1 MATAQQV
8 YTALRIHNVFNVL
21 NTSNPVNFSLFD
33 DITDWGGLNISTA
46 NGDTVKLLAQI
57 VAPTGITC
65 YENTGY
71 VAGDYTTPDTTLL
84 DLVSPTWNLPAYTG
98 GSTYVNGLYTMNVKV
113 QVERGVNTISGVFGT
128 SQLPSALPNNVL
140 SKSAPTSPPYSSIK
154 FTVLGNLATAL
165 MNKGDIYELDV
176 NGDVITYTV
185 PSSTQTVQQFYYNL
199 YQTILVYQ
207 MNNPS
212 SDWNNVAGSF
222 CSNSTQYWLNL
233 NRTDSAS
240 IFVGVSYTPF
250 GTPQRSEIQYSTI
263 FLNSLP
269 TVGTVVGFTVYGET
283 ISYTVVSGDTLMSM
297 VANIYASAQT
307 YIANNPSSNI
317 AQYLDVT
324 YSGAY
329 IILES
334 KVGNN
339 SLFTATVDISPPP
352 TQLFIVEKTFSFDL
366 PKNVTP
372 KFELTE
378 TWNCSIATY
387 TSTDTTV
394 YCTSGCA
401 SGYSVTNI
409 VKTHTVYPPA
419 VSGQSSVTASSTTI
433 VLGAPDNQLWTG
445 TYEAKLSAVVTLTQG
460 DSTVITHGS
469 VTKEAKVIC
478 DDLLCGL
485 YCQMQKLY
493 ASFMGYLGHNT
504 TEANKYKG
512 YLEKGLICYQLAT
525 QARLCSKES
534 MVEQY
539 VSDFYKLTGTDPNCN
554 CCKDESSPVIPT
566 TIINGTDGTDGET
579 PDFRVTGGTIF
590 QYKFPSDVSWTT
602 IFDFSTI
609 AGADGLSF
617 FQDSGVPSNSKGNN
631 NDTYLDIDSY
641 DVYKKVAG
649 SWVLTGNIKGET
661 GISLLV
667 NDLSS
672 TTTTGTT
679 TEILKTFSIPAN
691 TFVNNGDM
699 LVVET
704 EMYSTIGDS
713 SHTSFGY
720 LDIGAVSHFV
730 YSIPYGSTIGEKQIF
745 TLTKTGANTLT
756 LQWDSTTMATGGYE
770 TWRKIYRTTQ
780 GSLNFAGAI
789 TLSLSARDRTTGDT
803 TANLFRI
810 TKYKI

>member
-222 CSNSTQYWLNL
+222 GSNATQYWLNL

-250 GTPQRSEIQYSTI
+250 GTPQRSEIQYSTTP
-263 FLNSLP
+263 LNSLP

-339 SLFTATVDISPPP
+339 SLFTATVNVSPPP

-409 VKTHTVYPPA
+409 DKTHTVYPPA
-419 VSGQSSVTASSTTI
+419 VSGQSNVTASSTTV
-433 VLGAPDNQLWTG
+433 VLASPNNPLWTG
-445 TYEAKLSAVVTLTQG
+445 TYEAKLSAIVTLVQG
-460 DSTVITHGS
+460 DSTIITHGS
-469 VTKEAKVIC
+469 VTAEAKVIC

-485 YCQMQKLY
+485 YCQMKKLY
-493 ASFMGYLGHNT
+493 TSFMGYLGKNT

-512 YLEKGLICYQLAT
+512 YLEKGLICYQLAS
-525 QARLCSKES
+525 QARLCSNEA

-566 TIINGTDGTDGET
+566 TIVNGTDGTDGET
-579 PDFRVTGGTIF
+579 PEFRLTGDTIF
-590 QYKFPSDVSWTT
+590 QYKFPSDTVWTT
-602 IFDFSTI
+602 IIDFSTI
-609 AGADGLSF
+609 KGADGKSF
-617 FQDSGVPSNSKGNN
+617 LQGSGVPSSGLGSND
-631 NDTYLDIDSY
+631 DTYLDIATY
-641 DVYKKVAG
+641 DIYKKSSG
-649 SWVLTGNIKGET
+649 SWSVTGNIKGDDGFT
-661 GISLLV
+661 LLV
-667 NDLSS
+667 NDLS
-672 TTTTGTT
+672 TTATTGTT
-679 TEILKTFSIPAN
+679 TETLKTYTAPAN
-691 TFVNNGDM
+691 TFSANGDM
-699 LVVET
+699 LVLE
-704 EMYSTIGDS
+704 
-713 SHTSFGY
+713 FQ
-720 LDIGAVSHFV
+720 FN
-730 YSIPYGSTIGEKQIF
+730 
-745 TLTKTGANTLT
+745 GANTGSDASAGWLNI
-756 LQWDSTTMATGGYE
+756 GGNAIPMY
-770 TWRKIYRTTQ
+770 
-780 GSLNFAGAI
+780 LLFAGSNVGYKYIVRLTRVSSTALAI
-789 TLSLSARDRTTGDT
+789 EKESTPLISLGFEGQARVQRLSQGTLTFSNTMVLSLTAEDDNAGDT
-803 TANLFRI
+803 SVSLFRI

>member
-222 CSNSTQYWLNL
+222 GSNSTQYWLNL

-250 GTPQRSEIQYSTI
+250 GTPQRSEIQYSTTP
-263 FLNSLP
+263 LNSLP

-409 VKTHTVYPPA
+409 EKTHTVYPPA
-419 VSGQSSVTASSTTI
+419 VSGQSNVTASSTTV
-433 VLGAPDNQLWTG
+433 VLASPDNPLWTG

-493 ASFMGYLGHNT
+493 ASFMGYLGYNT

-539 VSDFYKLTGTDPNCN
+539 VADFYKLTGTDPNCN

-566 TIINGTDGTDGET
+566 TIVNGTDGTDGET
-579 PDFRVTGGTIF
+579 PEFRLSGDSIF
-590 QYKFPSDVSWTT
+590 QYKFPSQSVWTT
-602 IFDFSTI
+602 IIDFSTI
-609 AGADGLSF
+609 SGRDGLSF
-617 FQDSGVPSNSKGNN
+617 IQGSGVPSSGTGNN
-631 NDTYLDIDSY
+631 GDSYLDIATY
-641 DVYKKVAG
+641 DIYEKSAG
-649 SWVLTGNIKGET
+649 SWSVTGNIKGDDGFT
-661 GISLLV
+661 LLV
-667 NDLSS
+667 NDLS
-672 TTTTGTT
+672 TTATTGTT
-679 TEILKTFSIPAN
+679 TETLKTYTAPAN
-691 TFVNNGDM
+691 TFSTNGDM
-699 LVVET
+699 LVLE
-704 EMYSTIGDS
+704 
-713 SHTSFGY
+713 FQ
-720 LDIGAVSHFV
+720 FN
-730 YSIPYGSTIGEKQIF
+730 
-745 TLTKTGANTLT
+745 GANTGTDASAGWLNIGGNAIPMYLLFPSSNIGYKYIVRLT
-756 LQWDSTTMATGGYE
+756 RVSSTALAIEKESTPLVSLGFEGQARVQRLSQGTLTFSNTMV
-770 TWRKIYRTTQ
+770 
-780 GSLNFAGAI
+780 
-789 TLSLSARDRTTGDT
+789 LSLTAEDDNAGDT
-803 TANLFRI
+803 SVSLFRI

>member
-222 CSNSTQYWLNL
+222 GSNATQYWLNL

-250 GTPQRSEIQYSTI
+250 GTPQRSEIQYSTTP
-263 FLNSLP
+263 LNSLP

-339 SLFTATVDISPPP
+339 SLFTATVNVSPPP

-409 VKTHTVYPPA
+409 EKTHTVYPPA
-419 VSGQSSVTASSTTI
+419 VSGQSNVTASSTTV
-433 VLGAPDNQLWTG
+433 VLASPNNPLWTG
-445 TYEAKLSAVVTLTQG
+445 TYEAKLSAIVTLVQG
-460 DSTVITHGS
+460 DSTIITHGS
-469 VTKEAKVIC
+469 VTAEAKVIC

-485 YCQMQKLY
+485 YCQMKKLY
-493 ASFMGYLGHNT
+493 TSFMGYLGKNT

-512 YLEKGLICYQLAT
+512 YLEKGLICYQLAS
-525 QARLCSKES
+525 QARLCSNEA

-566 TIINGTDGTDGET
+566 TIVNGTDGTDGET
-579 PDFRVTGGTIF
+579 PEFRLTGDTIF
-590 QYKFPSDVSWTT
+590 QYKFPSDTVWTT
-602 IFDFSTI
+602 IIDFSTI
-609 AGADGLSF
+609 KGADGKSF
-617 FQDSGVPSNSKGNN
+617 LQGSGVPSSGLGSND
-631 NDTYLDIDSY
+631 DTYLDIATY
-641 DVYKKVAG
+641 DIYKKSSG
-649 SWVLTGNIKGET
+649 SWSVTGNIKGDDGFT
-661 GISLLV
+661 LLV
-667 NDLSS
+667 NDLS
-672 TTTTGTT
+672 TTATTGTT
-679 TEILKTFSIPAN
+679 TETLKTYTAPAN
-691 TFVNNGDM
+691 TFSANGDM
-699 LVVET
+699 LVLE
-704 EMYSTIGDS
+704 
-713 SHTSFGY
+713 FQ
-720 LDIGAVSHFV
+720 FN
-730 YSIPYGSTIGEKQIF
+730 
-745 TLTKTGANTLT
+745 GANTGSDASAGWLNI
-756 LQWDSTTMATGGYE
+756 GGNAIPMY
-770 TWRKIYRTTQ
+770 
-780 GSLNFAGAI
+780 LLFAGSNVGYKYIVRLTRVSSTALAI
-789 TLSLSARDRTTGDT
+789 EKESTPLISLGFEGQARVQRLSQGTLTFSNTMVLSLTAEDDNAGDT
-803 TANLFRI
+803 SVSLFRI

>member
-222 CSNSTQYWLNL
+222 GSNSTQYWLNL

-250 GTPQRSEIQYSTI
+250 GTPQRSEIQYSTTP
-263 FLNSLP
+263 LNSLP

-409 VKTHTVYPPA
+409 EKTHTVYPPA
-419 VSGQSSVTASSTTI
+419 VSGQSNVTASSTTV
-433 VLGAPDNQLWTG
+433 VLASPDNPLWTG

-539 VSDFYKLTGTDPNCN
+539 VADFYKLTGTDPNCN

-566 TIINGTDGTDGET
+566 TIVNGTDGTDGET
-579 PDFRVTGGTIF
+579 PEFRLSGDSIF
-590 QYKFPSDVSWTT
+590 QYKFPSQSVWTT
-602 IFDFSTI
+602 IIDFATLS
-609 AGADGLSF
+609 GRDGLSF
-617 FQDSGVPSNSKGNN
+617 IQGSGVPSSGTGNN
-631 NDTYLDIDSY
+631 GDSYLDIATY
-641 DVYKKVAG
+641 DIYEKSAG
-649 SWVLTGNIKGET
+649 SWSVTGNIKGDAGFT
-661 GISLLV
+661 LLV
-667 NDLSS
+667 NDLS
-672 TTTTGTT
+672 TTATTGTT
-679 TEILKTFSIPAN
+679 TETLKTYTAPAN
-691 TFVNNGDM
+691 TFSANGDM
-699 LVVET
+699 LVLEFQFNGT
-704 EMYSTIGDS
+704 TSGLNQSSGSLNIGGNAIPMYLLFAGSNIGYKYIVRLTRTGASTLSIEKE
-713 SHTSFGY
+713 
-720 LDIGAVSHFV
+720 
-730 YSIPYGSTIGEKQIF
+730 SIPLISLGFEGQ
-745 TLTKTGANTLT
+745 G
-756 LQWDSTTMATGGYE
+756 
-770 TWRKIYRTTQ
+770 RTQRLSQ
-780 GSLNFAGAI
+780 GSLTFSN
-789 TLSLSARDRTTGDT
+789 TMVLSLTALDTHAGDT
-803 TANLFRI
+803 SVSLFRI

>member
-98 GSTYVNGLYTMNVKV
+98 GSTYVNGLYVMNVKV
-113 QVERGVNTISGVFGT
+113 EVVINGG
-128 SQLPSALPNNVL
+128 
-140 SKSAPTSPPYSSIK
+140 
-154 FTVLGNLATAL
+154 AT
-165 MNKGDIYELDV
+165 
-176 NGDVITYTV
+176 
-185 PSSTQTVQQFYYNL
+185 
-199 YQTILVYQ
+199 
-207 MNNPS
+207 
-212 SDWNNVAGSF
+212 
-222 CSNSTQYWLNL
+222 
-233 NRTDSAS
+233 
-240 IFVGVSYTPF
+240 FV
-250 GTPQRSEIQYSTI
+250 
-263 FLNSLP
+263 
-269 TVGTVVGFTVYGET
+269 
-283 ISYTVVSGDTLMSM
+283 
-297 VANIYASAQT
+297 
-307 YIANNPSSNI
+307 
-317 AQYLDVT
+317 
-324 YSGAY
+324 
-329 IILES
+329 
-334 KVGNN
+334 
-339 SLFTATVDISPPP
+339 VD
-352 TQLFIVEKTFSFDL
+352 KTFNFDL

-372 KFELTE
+372 NFELTE

-409 VKTHTVYPPA
+409 DKTHTVYPPA
-419 VSGQSSVTASSTTI
+419 VSGQSNVTASSTTV
-433 VLGAPDNQLWTG
+433 VLASPNNPLWTG
-445 TYEAKLSAVVTLTQG
+445 TYEAKLSAIVTLVQG
-460 DSTVITHGS
+460 DSTIITHGS
-469 VTKEAKVIC
+469 VTAEAKVIC

-493 ASFMGYLGHNT
+493 ASFMGYLGKNT

-539 VSDFYKLTGTDPNCN
+539 VADFYKLTGTDPNCN

-566 TIINGTDGTDGET
+566 TIINGVDGLDGET
-579 PDFRVTGGTIF
+579 PQFRVTGGTIF
-590 QYKFPSDVSWTT
+590 QYKFPSDASWTT

-631 NDTYLDIDSY
+631 DDTYLDIDSY
-641 DVYKKVAG
+641 NVYKKVAG

-672 TTTTGTT
+672 STTTGTT

-691 TFVNNGDM
+691 TFVSNGDM

-704 EMYSTIGDS
+704 EMYSTIGDT

-745 TLTKTGANTLT
+745 TLTKTGTNTLT
-756 LQWDSTTMATGGYE
+756 IQWDSTTMATGGYE

>member
-8 YTALRIHNVFNVL
+8 YSALRIHNVFNVL
-21 NTSNPVNFSLFD
+21 NTSSPINFSLFD
-33 DITDWGGLNISTA
+33 DITDWGGMNISTA
-46 NGDTVKLLAQI
+46 NGDTVKLLAQV

-71 VAGDYTTPDTTLL
+71 VADDYASPDTTLL
-84 DLVSPTWNLPAYTG
+84 DLISPTWNLPVYTG
-98 GSTYVNGLYTMNVKV
+98 GTVYVNGLYVMNVKV
-113 QVERGVNTISGVFGT
+113 EVAINGG
-128 SQLPSALPNNVL
+128 
-140 SKSAPTSPPYSSIK
+140 
-154 FTVLGNLATAL
+154 AT
-165 MNKGDIYELDV
+165 
-176 NGDVITYTV
+176 
-185 PSSTQTVQQFYYNL
+185 
-199 YQTILVYQ
+199 
-207 MNNPS
+207 
-212 SDWNNVAGSF
+212 
-222 CSNSTQYWLNL
+222 
-233 NRTDSAS
+233 
-240 IFVGVSYTPF
+240 
-250 GTPQRSEIQYSTI
+250 
-263 FLNSLP
+263 
-269 TVGTVVGFTVYGET
+269 
-283 ISYTVVSGDTLMSM
+283 
-297 VANIYASAQT
+297 
-307 YIANNPSSNI
+307 
-317 AQYLDVT
+317 
-324 YSGAY
+324 
-329 IILES
+329 
-334 KVGNN
+334 
-339 SLFTATVDISPPP
+339 
-352 TQLFIVEKTFSFDL
+352 FIVEKTFTFDL

-372 KFELTE
+372 NFELTE

-401 SGYSVTNI
+401 SGYNVTNI

-433 VLGAPDNQLWTG
+433 VLASPDNVLWTG

-539 VSDFYKLTGTDPNCN
+539 VADFYKLTGTDPNCN
-554 CCKDESSPVIPT
+554 CCTDESSPVIPT
-566 TIINGTDGTDGET
+566 TIVNGTDGTDGET
-579 PDFRVTGGTIF
+579 PEFRLTGDTIF
-590 QYKFPSDVSWTT
+590 QYKFPSDTVWTT
-602 IFDFSTI
+602 IIDFSTI
-609 AGADGLSF
+609 KGADGKSF
-617 FQDSGVPSNSKGNN
+617 LQGSGVPSSGLGSND
-631 NDTYLDIDSY
+631 DTYLDIDTY
-641 DVYKKVAG
+641 DIYFKSAG
-649 SWVLTGNIKGET
+649 SWSVTGNIKGDDGFT
-661 GISLLV
+661 LLV

-672 TTTTGTT
+672 STTTGTT

-691 TFVNNGDM
+691 TFVSNGDM

-704 EMYSTIGDS
+704 EMYSTIGDT

-756 LQWDSTTMATGGYE
+756 IQWDSTTMATGGYE
-770 TWRKIYRTTQ
+770 TWRKIYRVTQ

-789 TLSLSARDRTTGDT
+789 TLSLSARDRTAGDT

>member
-8 YTALRIHNVFNVL
+8 YSALRIHNVFNVL
-21 NTSNPVNFSLFD
+21 NTSSPINFSLFD
-33 DITDWGGLNISTA
+33 DITDWGGMNISTA
-46 NGDTVKLLAQI
+46 NGDTVKLLAQV

-71 VAGDYTTPDTTLL
+71 VADDYASPDTTLL
-84 DLVSPTWNLPAYTG
+84 DLVSPTWNLPVYTG
-98 GSTYVNGLYTMNVKV
+98 GNTYVNGLYTMNVKV

-128 SQLPSALPNNVL
+128 SQLPSALPNNIL

-165 MNKGDIYELDV
+165 MNKGDVYELDV

-185 PSSTQTVQQFYYNL
+185 PSSTQTVQQFYYDL

-222 CSNSTQYWLNL
+222 GSNSTQYWLNL

-250 GTPQRSEIQYSTI
+250 GTPQRSEIQYSTTP
-263 FLNSLP
+263 LNSLP
-269 TVGTVVGFTVYGET
+269 TVDTVVGFTVYGET
-283 ISYTVVSGDTLMSM
+283 ISYTVVSGDTLNSM

-307 YIANNPSSNI
+307 YITNNPSSNI

-334 KVGNN
+334 KTGNN
-339 SLFTATVDISPPP
+339 SLFTATVNVSPPP

-372 KFELTE
+372 NFELTE

-419 VSGQSSVTASSTTI
+419 VSGQSNVTASSTTI

-539 VSDFYKLTGTDPNCN
+539 VADFYKLTGTDPNCN
-554 CCKDESSPVIPT
+554 CCTDESSPVIPT
-566 TIINGTDGTDGET
+566 TIVNGTDGTDGET
-579 PDFRVTGGTIF
+579 PEFRVTGTIF
-590 QYKFPSDVSWTT
+590 QYKYPSDTVWTT
-602 IFDFSTI
+602 IIDLASL
-609 AGADGLSF
+609 AGADGKSF
-617 FQDSGVPSNSKGNN
+617 LQGSGVPSNGDGNN
-631 NDTYLDIDSY
+631 DDTYLDIDTY
-641 DVYKKVAG
+641 DIYLKSAG
-649 SWVLTGNIKGET
+649 SWSVTGNIKGDD
-661 GISLLV
+661 GVGLLV
-667 NDLSS
+667 NEYTQVA
-672 TTTTGTT
+672 TTTTGAP
-679 TEILKTFSIPAN
+679 EVLKSYTVAGGTFAS
-691 TFVNNGDM
+691 NGDM
-699 LVVET
+699 LEVEAVYTRILTNSTASAGSIIVGGEAETVFANFGTNISGSKVNVKLTRISSTALEMERTITSLVGTEVVGQ
-704 EMYSTIGDS
+704 TISFPVLSMVYDF
-713 SHTSFGY
+713 TS
-720 LDIGAVSHFV
+720 DID
-730 YSIPYGSTIGEKQIF
+730 IE
-745 TLTKTGANTLT
+745 
-756 LQWDSTTMATGGYE
+756 
-770 TWRKIYRTTQ
+770 
-780 GSLNFAGAI
+780 
-789 TLSLSARDRTTGDT
+789 LSAQDATAGT
-803 TANLFRI
+803 TAVNEFRI
-810 TKYKI
+810 TKFKI

>member
-84 DLVSPTWNLPAYTG
+84 DLVSPTWNLPVYTG
-98 GSTYVNGLYTMNVKV
+98 GTVYVNGLYVMNVKV
-113 QVERGVNTISGVFGT
+113 EVAINGG
-128 SQLPSALPNNVL
+128 
-140 SKSAPTSPPYSSIK
+140 
-154 FTVLGNLATAL
+154 AT
-165 MNKGDIYELDV
+165 
-176 NGDVITYTV
+176 
-185 PSSTQTVQQFYYNL
+185 
-199 YQTILVYQ
+199 
-207 MNNPS
+207 
-212 SDWNNVAGSF
+212 
-222 CSNSTQYWLNL
+222 
-233 NRTDSAS
+233 
-240 IFVGVSYTPF
+240 
-250 GTPQRSEIQYSTI
+250 
-263 FLNSLP
+263 
-269 TVGTVVGFTVYGET
+269 
-283 ISYTVVSGDTLMSM
+283 
-297 VANIYASAQT
+297 
-307 YIANNPSSNI
+307 
-317 AQYLDVT
+317 
-324 YSGAY
+324 
-329 IILES
+329 
-334 KVGNN
+334 
-339 SLFTATVDISPPP
+339 
-352 TQLFIVEKTFSFDL
+352 FIVEKTFTFDL

-372 KFELTE
+372 NFELTE

-419 VSGQSSVTASSTTI
+419 VSGQSNVTASSTTI

-493 ASFMGYLGHNT
+493 ASFMGYLGKNT

-539 VSDFYKLTGTDPNCN
+539 VADFYKLTGTDPNCN

-566 TIINGTDGTDGET
+566 TIINGVDGLDGET
-579 PDFRVTGGTIF
+579 PQFRVTGGTIF
-590 QYKFPSDVSWTT
+590 QYKFVSDAGWTT

-609 AGADGLSF
+609 AGLDGLSF
-617 FQDSGVPSNSKGNN
+617 LQGSGVPSSGLGVNGDS
-631 NDTYLDIDSY
+631 YLDLVSGDIYLKATGTWS
-641 DVYKKVAG
+641 V
-649 SWVLTGNIKGET
+649 TGNMRGAD
-661 GISLLV
+661 GVVLLV
-667 NDLSS
+667 NNVTEAVISTLGSFVDFYRYTLPINRLSS
-672 TTTTGTT
+672 NGDKL
-679 TEILKTFSIPAN
+679 EIKSFILN
-691 TFVNNGDM
+691 GNGNNGY
-699 LVVET
+699 V
-704 EMYSTIGDS
+704 
-713 SHTSFGY
+713 
-720 LDIGAVSHFV
+720 
-730 YSIPYGSTIGEKQIF
+730 EKQIRYQIDGQDINGGF
-745 TLTKTGANTLT
+745 DYFSFSSNIDFAEAFISITRT
-756 LQWDSTTMATGGYE
+756 SAT
-770 TWRKIYRTTQ
+770 
-780 GSLNFAGAI
+780 
-789 TLSLSARDRTTGDT
+789 SLSYQYGCNYYSQTNGFSESRQ
-803 TANLFRI
+803 LLYSVI
-810 TKYKI
+810 TDNIGSFAVSDLSTNAIDIAIQGKLTISGSTMKGRGFEIKYFKK